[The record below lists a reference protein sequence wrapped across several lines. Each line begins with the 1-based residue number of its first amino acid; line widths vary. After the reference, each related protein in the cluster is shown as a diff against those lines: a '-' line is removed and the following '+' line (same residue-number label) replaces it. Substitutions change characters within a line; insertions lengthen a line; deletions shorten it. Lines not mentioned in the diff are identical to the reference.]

1 MKIYVDLLIF
11 LSFKLSKSDVLIN
24 IIKMKLKDYLIE
36 DQKNIYNNVDLVSE
50 IFILYNLMT
59 NFYFQEG

>member
-1 MKIYVDLLIF
+1 MKIYIDLLIF

-36 DQKNIYNNVDLVSE
+36 DQKNIYNNADLV
-50 IFILYNLMT
+50 
-59 NFYFQEG
+59 

>member
-36 DQKNIYNNVDLVSE
+36 DQKNIYNNEDLVSE

-59 NFYFQEG
+59 IFYFQEG

>member
-1 MKIYVDLLIF
+1 MKIYIDLLIF

-36 DQKNIYNNVDLVSE
+36 DQKNIYNNEDLVSE

>member
-1 MKIYVDLLIF
+1 MKNYIDLLIF

-36 DQKNIYNNVDLVSE
+36 DQKNIYNNEDLV
-50 IFILYNLMT
+50 
-59 NFYFQEG
+59 

>member
-1 MKIYVDLLIF
+1 MKIYIDLLIF

-36 DQKNIYNNVDLVSE
+36 DQKNIYNNEDLVSE
-50 IFILYNLMT
+50 ILILYNLMT

>member
-1 MKIYVDLLIF
+1 
-11 LSFKLSKSDVLIN
+11 
-24 IIKMKLKDYLIE
+24 MKLKDYLIE
-36 DQKNIYNNVDLVSE
+36 DQKNIYNNEDLVSE

>member
-11 LSFKLSKSDVLIN
+11 LSFKLSTSDVLIN

-36 DQKNIYNNVDLVSE
+36 DQ
-50 IFILYNLMT
+50 
-59 NFYFQEG
+59 

>member
-1 MKIYVDLLIF
+1 MKIYIDLLIF

-36 DQKNIYNNVDLVSE
+36 DQ
-50 IFILYNLMT
+50 
-59 NFYFQEG
+59 

>member
-36 DQKNIYNNVDLVSE
+36 DQKNIYNNEDLV
-50 IFILYNLMT
+50 
-59 NFYFQEG
+59 

>member
-36 DQKNIYNNVDLVSE
+36 DQKNIYKNEDLV
-50 IFILYNLMT
+50 
-59 NFYFQEG
+59 

>member
-36 DQKNIYNNVDLVSE
+36 DQKNIYNNEDLVSE

>member
-1 MKIYVDLLIF
+1 MKIYIDLLIF

-36 DQKNIYNNVDLVSE
+36 DQKNIYNNEDLV
-50 IFILYNLMT
+50 
-59 NFYFQEG
+59 

>member
-36 DQKNIYNNVDLVSE
+36 DQ
-50 IFILYNLMT
+50 
-59 NFYFQEG
+59 